1 MEQLRC
7 VVIDDEKHSISI
19 LSDYIEANPNLKL
32 VKTFLDPLI
41 ALSEISIRDK
51 IDFVFLDIDMPEIT
65 GIELAKKL
73 VNRSRFI
80 VFTTAFTKYA
90 IEAFEVNAS
99 RYLVKPISKPKFI
112 KTVWDI
118 LDAERKR
125 IEGIRIAQ
133 KKYFYVSI
141 GERGQKLKIKRSK
154 ILFFESLKNYM
165 KIVTEDE
172 DYTVYLTMKEV
183 EKEFWGTLFY
193 RVHRSYF
200 VNEERVEKIAGNT
213 LKLGAHII
221 PMGNNYKQGFI
232 EFSENKTLRSGRKS

>member
-7 VVIDDEKHSISI
+7 VVIDDEKHSVSI

-32 VKTFLDPLI
+32 VNSYLDPII
-41 ALSEISIRDK
+41 ALSGISLKDK
-51 IDFVFLDIDMPEIT
+51 IDFIFLDIDMPEIS

-73 VNRSRFI
+73 VNRTRFI
-80 VFTTAFTKYA
+80 IFTTAFTKYA

-112 KTVWDI
+112 KTVWDV
-118 LDAERKR
+118 LEGERKKLERMR
-125 IEGIRIAQ
+125 ISQR
-133 KKYFYVSI
+133 KYFYVSI
-141 GERGQKLKIKRSK
+141 GDRGQKLKIKKSK

-165 KIVTEDE
+165 KIVTEDQE
-172 DYTVYLTMKEV
+172 YTVYLTMKEV

-200 VNEERVEKIAGNT
+200 VNEEKVEKISGNT

>member
-19 LSDYIEANPNLKL
+19 LSDYIETNPNLKL
-32 VKTFLDPLI
+32 VKTYLDPLI
-41 ALSEISIRDK
+41 ALSEINIKDK
-51 IDFVFLDIDMPEIT
+51 IDFIFLDIDMPEIT

-73 VNRSRFI
+73 VNRARFI

-118 LDAERKR
+118 LDGERKK

-141 GERGQKLKIKRSK
+141 GDRGQKLKIKKSK

-165 KIVTEDE
+165 KIVTEQE

-221 PMGNNYKQGFI
+221 PMGNSYKQGFI